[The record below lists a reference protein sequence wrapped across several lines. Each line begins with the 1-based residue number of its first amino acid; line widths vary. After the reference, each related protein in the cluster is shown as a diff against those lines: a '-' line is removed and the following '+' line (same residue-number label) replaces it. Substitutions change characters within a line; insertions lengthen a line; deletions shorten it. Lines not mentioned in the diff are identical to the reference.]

1 MMYLVDDGVNDFEFS
16 FYWFFFG
23 FFENNFFYNIKI
35 FGVIEINYLY
45 LVIKNVVFFYIIY
58 FYCKSKK
65 KKLNKFIDKK
75 KCNYEGFYSF

>member
-1 MMYLVDDGVNDFEFS
+1 MMYLVDDGVSNFEFS

-45 LVIKNVVFFYIIY
+45 LVIKNVVFFYKYIFIV
-58 FYCKSKK
+58 KVKK
-65 KKLNKFIDKK
+65 KIK
-75 KCNYEGFYSF
+75 

>member
-1 MMYLVDDGVNDFEFS
+1 MMYLVDDGVSNFEFS

-45 LVIKNVVFFYIIY
+45 LVIKNEVFFYIIY

-65 KKLNKFIDKK
+65 KKKN
-75 KCNYEGFYSF
+75 

>member
-1 MMYLVDDGVNDFEFS
+1 MYLVDDGVSDFEFS

-45 LVIKNVVFFYIIY
+45 LVIKNVVFFYKYIFIV
-58 FYCKSKK
+58 KVK

-75 KCNYEGFYSF
+75 KCDYEGFYSF

>member
-1 MMYLVDDGVNDFEFS
+1 MMYLVDDGVSDFEFS

-35 FGVIEINYLY
+35 FGVIEIN
-45 LVIKNVVFFYIIY
+45 KNVVFFYIIY

-75 KCNYEGFYSF
+75 KCNYKGFYSF

>member
-1 MMYLVDDGVNDFEFS
+1 MYLVDDGVSNFEFS

-45 LVIKNVVFFYIIY
+45 LVIKNVVFFYKYIFIV
-58 FYCKSKK
+58 KVKK

-75 KCNYEGFYSF
+75 KCDYEGFYSF

>member
-1 MMYLVDDGVNDFEFS
+1 MMYLVDDGVSNFEFS

-45 LVIKNVVFFYIIY
+45 LVIKNVVFFYKYIFIV
-58 FYCKSKK
+58 KVK

-75 KCNYEGFYSF
+75 KCDYEGFYSF

>member
-1 MMYLVDDGVNDFEFS
+1 MMYLVDDGVSDFEFS

-45 LVIKNVVFFYIIY
+45 LVIRNVVFF
-58 FYCKSKK
+58 
-65 KKLNKFIDKK
+65 L
-75 KCNYEGFYSF
+75 